1 MVLCMGGNNG
11 SSTVYQCSVDIGCF
25 LEVDKMIECHKRR
38 HPAELSY
45 VAVMSDPARVTEAY
59 EEHQQYKDKLF
70 WLAMICWT
78 LTALV
83 VVALA

>member
-1 MVLCMGGNNG
+1 M
-11 SSTVYQCSVDIGCF
+11 T
-25 LEVDKMIECHKRR
+25 KCHERK
-38 HPAELSY
+38 HQAALSY
-45 VAVMSDPARVTEAY
+45 VSVMSDPERATEAY